1 MQNLICDTS
10 RMWIK
15 HMQISFAIHQECESS
30 TCKSHL
36 WYIKNVIQAHAKS
49 HLWYIENGNQAHANL
64 LFLLHQECESRTCK
78 SHLWYIENANQST
91 CKAHLFASRAVED
104 LLRTTARIQYSFQCP
119 VQIIGVECERK
130 KRTHARTH
138 THTAR
143 ERERE
148 KICSHSSHIW
158 QGKIEHMTKRAL
170 RRKLWKALWHP

>member
-1 MQNLICDTS
+1 MHVIHQECESSTCKCHLWYIKNVNQAHANLICDTSRMWFKHMQNLICDTS
-10 RMWIK
+10 RMGIK
-15 HMQISFAIHQECESS
+15 HMQIS
-30 TCKSHL
+30 
-36 WYIKNVIQAHAKS
+36 
-49 HLWYIENGNQAHANL
+49 
-64 LFLLHQECESRTCK
+64 FLLHQECESRTCK

-91 CKAHLFASRAVED
+91 CKAHLFASREVED

-130 KRTHARTH
+130 KHTHARTH
-138 THTAR
+138 AHTYSER